1 MLHLKTNFVSL
12 KSILI
17 SPEIRMISA
26 PFTTVFHKFP
36 IVGPLF
42 SPTKGSVANNTD
54 FGGKIF
60 FLCFYNI
67 L

>member
-12 KSILI
+12 NSILI

-26 PFTTVFHKFP
+26 SFTTVLHKFP

-54 FGGKIF
+54 FVGKIF